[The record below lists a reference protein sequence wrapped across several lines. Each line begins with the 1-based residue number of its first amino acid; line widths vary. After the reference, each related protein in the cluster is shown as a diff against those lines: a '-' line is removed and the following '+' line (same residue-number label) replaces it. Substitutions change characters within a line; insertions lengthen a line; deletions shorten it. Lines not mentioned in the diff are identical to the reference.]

1 MIHSQF
7 DCRDDLWQ
15 RLQTMNPR
23 VFTSGEL
30 GELLS
35 LVQIHKLDTLNN
47 CFKSVGQ
54 ATAGGPGG
62 FIDTLVDNIRLA
74 FPGLDT
80 NSTLFCLLPV
90 KQSLNCS

>member
-1 MIHSQF
+1 
-7 DCRDDLWQ
+7 
-15 RLQTMNPR
+15 MNPR

-74 FPGLDT
+74 FPGLAT
-80 NSTLFCLLPV
+80 NSILFCLLQSNPV
-90 KQSLNCS
+90 FWNRLIIFGALPWPNR